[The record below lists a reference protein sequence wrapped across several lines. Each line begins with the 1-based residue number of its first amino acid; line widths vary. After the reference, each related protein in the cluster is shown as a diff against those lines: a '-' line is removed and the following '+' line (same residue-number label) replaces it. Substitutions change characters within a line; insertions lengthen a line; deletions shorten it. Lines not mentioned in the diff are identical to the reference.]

1 MKASV
6 PAPDPTRVR
15 RRPAARRATRHG
27 VLLGTTLL
35 LLLVAWPGT
44 PDGRLRRLSIATAHA
59 AMALLAV
66 SLLLGPLNVL
76 RRRPNPTS
84 TLLRRDV
91 GIWAAILAALHTA
104 FGLQVHMKGRVLE
117 YFLTWNEAG
126 ARVLR
131 TDLFGATNHAG
142 LLALLLFGG
151 LLALSNDMS
160 LRRLGTAS
168 WKRLQRL
175 NYVAFILTVG
185 HGAVYQL
192 LERRGWPLV
201 ASFALLAGV
210 TAVAQIAG
218 VRSRLA
224 ARAERAVYTPP
235 GRS

>member
-1 MKASV
+1 MPSV
-6 PAPDPTRVR
+6 PAVDPPRVR
-15 RRPAARRATRHG
+15 RRPATRRAARHAA
-27 VLLGTTLL
+27 LLGATLL
-35 LLLVAWPGT
+35 LLLLVWPGT
-44 PDGRLRRLSIATAHA
+44 PDGRVRRLSIATAHA
-59 AMALLAV
+59 AMAMLAL
-66 SLLLGPLNVL
+66 SLVLGPLNVL

-104 FGLQVHMKGRVLE
+104 FGLQVHVKGRMLE
-117 YFLTWNEAG
+117 YFLAWNEAG

-142 LLALLLFGG
+142 LLALLLFSG
-151 LLALSNDMS
+151 LLALSNDLS

-175 NYVAFILTVG
+175 NYLAFIFTVG

-192 LERRGWPLV
+192 LERRSWPLV

-218 VRSRLA
+218 ARARRA
-224 ARAERAVYTPP
+224 ARDAPDRA
-235 GRS
+235 